1 MSDLNKSTSPRSWLQ
16 KYLSV
21 IISLCALVLSYVSFT
36 QTLNLEAKSRQLD
49 VVADIIEYI
58 QNNPIDIRYSGVSY
72 TATLFEIAVC
82 PGKEIPDTAQIIFR
96 YGEPYPVT
104 FKEYAINPFVPKEIA
119 DIMVG
124 YWSYDSMIYGERNMN
139 NLTAGVFISNH
150 PYVESVIAEYGVYPQ
165 EQDSWVKYYGFCN
178 APAYES
184 WAEFVNHCEELKV
197 VLRKWLH
204 KKGVRDI
211 NIRDYD
217 FMYL

>member
-1 MSDLNKSTSPRSWLQ
+1 MSDTNKCEFFLSLL
-16 KYLSV
+16 KNYLSI
-21 IISLCALVLSYVSFT
+21 IISLGALILSIVSFT

-49 VVADIIEYI
+49 VVTDIIEYI

-72 TATLFEIAVC
+72 TATLFEITIY
-82 PGKEIPDTAQIIFR
+82 PGKEIPDTAQIVFR

-104 FKEYAINPFVPKEIA
+104 FKEYVINPFVPKEIA
-119 DIMVG
+119 DIMVD
-124 YWSYDSMIYGERNMN
+124 YWSYDPMIYGERNMN

-150 PYVESVIAEYGVYPQ
+150 PYVESVIAECGVYPQ

-211 NIRDYD
+211 NIRDDD

>member
-1 MSDLNKSTSPRSWLQ
+1 MSGTNKCEFFLSLL
-16 KYLSV
+16 KNYLSI
-21 IISLCALVLSYVSFT
+21 IISLGALILSIISFT

-49 VVADIIEYI
+49 VVAGIIEYI

-82 PGKEIPDTAQIIFR
+82 PGKEIPDTAQIVFR

-124 YWSYDSMIYGERNMN
+124 YWSYDPMIYGNMN

-150 PYVESVIAEYGVYPQ
+150 PYVESVISEYGVYPQ
-165 EQDSWVKYYGFCN
+165 EQDSWVKYYGFRN

-211 NIRDYD
+211 NIRDGD
-217 FMYL
+217 FMYQ